1 MDPTSLRGDTMEEK
15 RLAED
20 ASRERNWKR

>member
-15 RLAED
+15 RQAED
-20 ASRERNWKR
+20 ASRERN